1 MAVNF
6 NHFFASHAVLDALQ
20 AKKAAL
26 MAGTVI
32 EHNDKRYYF
41 QILPTTTEDGLK
53 TRLIFQAYTETGHE
67 IRYYDQGSSRR
78 AAFIAGSGFGNGA
91 IPMGTRFFEVII
103 QGNIVEEA
111 EEIIFNGNLKGA
123 ETAFYE
129 ANEELAKPRVPEVEE
144 EAVDEIPPPVTTTG
158 WTRPQKAS
166 LLVVTVLATMTIA
179 YGAKKVVN
187 HYDLKAPKMPTLED
201 LKASLEKLRNWRK
214 GAAAA

>member
-1 MAVNF
+1 MTINF

-67 IRYYDQGSSRR
+67 IRYYDQGSSR

-111 EEIIFNGNLKGA
+111 EEIIFQGNLKGA

>member
-6 NHFFASHAVLDALQ
+6 NHYFTSPHVIGPL
-20 AKKAAL
+20 KEKEAAL
-26 MAGTVI
+26 LEGTVI
-32 EHNDKRYYF
+32 EHNAKRYHF

-53 TRLIFQAYTETGHE
+53 TRLVFQAYTETGHE
-67 IRYYDQGSSRR
+67 IRYYDQGNSR
-78 AAFIAGSGFGNGA
+78 AEFIAGSGFGNGA

-111 EEIIFNGNLKGA
+111 EEIIFKGNLKGA

-129 ANEELAKPRVPEVEE
+129 AHEGLPAPKKAEVEE
-144 EAVDEIPPPVTTTG
+144 EEEVIIPPVTTTE

-179 YGAKKVVN
+179 YGAKKMVN